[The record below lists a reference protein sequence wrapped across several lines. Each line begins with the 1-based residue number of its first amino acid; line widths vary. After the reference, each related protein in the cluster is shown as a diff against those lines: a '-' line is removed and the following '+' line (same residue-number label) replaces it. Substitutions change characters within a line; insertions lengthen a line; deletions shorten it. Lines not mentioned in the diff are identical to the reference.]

1 MVRNQA
7 AQAAG
12 MSQAG
17 GRGQEKRPAIGP
29 GSGRTACGKR
39 EASTNF
45 QYEKLEVICD

>member
-17 GRGQEKRPAIGP
+17 GRGQEKQPAIGP
-29 GSGRTACGKR
+29 GSGKTVRGKR
-39 EASTNF
+39 GALLWSGTRHC
-45 QYEKLEVICD
+45 KLQE